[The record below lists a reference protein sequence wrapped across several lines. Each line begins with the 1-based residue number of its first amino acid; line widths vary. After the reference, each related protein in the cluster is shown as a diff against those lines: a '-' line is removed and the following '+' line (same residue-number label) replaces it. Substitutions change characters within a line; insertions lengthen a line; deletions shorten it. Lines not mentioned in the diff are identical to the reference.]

1 MSAAIWTLAAVF
13 ICGMISGAT
22 GLLLGAILLDYLN
35 RRKR

>member
-1 MSAAIWTLAAVF
+1 MRDAIWTLASVF
-13 ICGMISGAT
+13 ICGMIFGAT